1 MHATICDV
9 LADTV
14 QNSIE
19 AGATLV
25 TLEISEKHGKIAVS
39 IADNGKGMDE
49 AILKRA
55 FDPFYTEPGKHD
67 ARKVGLG
74 LPILKQICDSC
85 GGSVRLEST
94 PGVGTT
100 LEYSF
105 DSTNIDLPPW
115 GDLPKT
121 VVMLMNYPGD
131 FELVFIH
138 RKESEEYTVSRNEL
152 GEAVGG
158 LDTVEGLSLAIEFI
172 RSSEESLL

>member
-19 AGATLV
+19 AGATEV
-25 TLEISEKHGKIAVS
+25 SVEITEALGKISVS

-74 LPILKQICDSC
+74 LPILKQICDAC
-85 GGSVRLEST
+85 GGFVTLEST
-94 PGVGTT
+94 LGVGTT
-100 LEYSF
+100 LKYSF
-105 DSTNIDLPPW
+105 DAKSIDLPPW

-121 VVMLMNYPGD
+121 IVMLMNYPGE
-131 FELVFIH
+131 FELIFTH
-138 RKESEEYTVSRNEL
+138 QREQESYTISRNEL

-158 LDTVEGLSLAIEFI
+158 FDTIDGLTLATEFI
-172 RSSEESLL
+172 RSSEESLS